1 MQMIGWL
8 MIALF
13 VWLFH
18 GPWLSFKR
26 AVDSEDWPSAGAGLS
41 RIRQIIAVNLPLG
54 LLVVVIGASGAL
66 LGLTFRRTWH
76 AALCVARLDLIV
88 GEDLWGTFGVG
99 GNWVLPAY
107 AATAGEKS
115 SFTTRLEPA
124 R

>member
-1 MQMIGWL
+1 M
-8 MIALF
+8 
-13 VWLFH
+13 
-18 GPWLSFKR
+18 
-26 AVDSEDWPSAGAGLS
+26 S
-41 RIRQIIAVNLPLG
+41 RTY
-54 LLVVVIGASGAL
+54 
-66 LGLTFRRTWH
+66 LTFGDIGGKLHMLQIECAGIARRCRTWH
-76 AALCVARLDLIV
+76 AALCVARLDLSV